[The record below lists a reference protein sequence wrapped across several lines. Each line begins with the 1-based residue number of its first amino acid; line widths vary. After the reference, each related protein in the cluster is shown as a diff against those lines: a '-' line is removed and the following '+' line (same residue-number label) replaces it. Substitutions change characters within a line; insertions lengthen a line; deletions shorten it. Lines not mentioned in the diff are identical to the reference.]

1 MSRHLISTFI
11 NYKLKYKNI
20 YQMADAFVLPDSVR
34 CTVYV
39 CECGFFSVDRV
50 DVYEHETSSG
60 HTMVPREQVWVKDEY
75 HMEELKK
82 AANGPVHIE
91 RITNNNNIKLV
102 MPRSLLND
110 ETAEL
115 IRPKLVEMGLE
126 NPYDIVNKVFP
137 ELFADP
143 VTEMFPN
150 KQNPDTAL

>member
-1 MSRHLISTFI
+1 MVDTI
-11 NYKLKYKNI
+11 
-20 YQMADAFVLPDSVR
+20 VLPDTIR
-34 CTVYV
+34 CNVYV
-39 CECGFFSVDRV
+39 CDCGFATMDRV
-50 DVYEHETSSG
+50 DVYEHETSTG

-75 HMEELKK
+75 HVEELKK

-115 IRPKLVEMGLE
+115 IRPKLVEMGIE
-126 NPYDIVNKVFP
+126 NPYDIMNKVFP